1 MLPMLPMLNDIK
13 QKILRITRFWKTE
26 GTVSVAGRIY
36 RRLRKLFPLPL
47 QCHLDSP
54 DPNKLYDLEMEIY
67 GWAVS
72 LPAKVERVEA
82 FIDDKL
88 LGSVRYG
95 LDRPDVLDAM
105 PKLSSSQV
113 GFGGTFLL
121 DEKRDSEERH
131 LLVRVLDSAG
141 NRVEI
146 SRLIRVSAKSAN
158 KIAVPIFNFS
168 SGWLDDCAR
177 LERSSVSAII
187 PTLNPGHELPTLL
200 SSLKSQEGCENIEII
215 VVDSGSLDG
224 TVELARDYGAKVI
237 EIAPKDFSHSAAR
250 NLGAEAATGDYLLF
264 MTQDALPGSRRF
276 LHEMIQAARVS
287 GAVAVTPAEAPRA
300 DVDLFY
306 CVSSHNHNRFLALD
320 GGDRST
326 GAPPTSDYETVR
338 RHCQLNDVACLIERE
353 IFAQYRFRR
362 DYAEDLDLGL
372 RLTADG
378 YKLALL
384 SSTRVIHSHN
394 RPAYYHLRR
403 GFVDTVS
410 LAKMFPDFPL
420 LPATNLH
427 ASSRAVISSY
437 RNLAVAIKALENKLQ
452 FPCPTT
458 QFLAAIETHWN
469 EQAPAKNPV
478 EPPDVDER
486 YHEFLTRL
494 AADFSTPEKDRNDD
508 EAITAAVNDRIIQI
522 KQHLNSIYESV
533 DQALFTE
540 FKQAVFK
547 SHAVSAGM
555 LLASYF
561 LTSSANDDAT
571 ARLERE
577 LRQGV

>member
-1 MLPMLPMLNDIK
+1 MLPMLNDIK
-13 QKILRITRFWKTE
+13 QKILRMSVFWKTE
-26 GTVSVAGRIY
+26 GTVSVAGRLY
-36 RRLRKLFPLPL
+36 RRLRNLFPAPL
-47 QCHLDSP
+47 QCHLDYP
-54 DPNKLYDLEMEIY
+54 DPNKLHDLEMEIY
-67 GWAVS
+67 GWAFS
-72 LPAKVERVEA
+72 SSAKVERVEA

-88 LGSVRYG
+88 MGSIRYG
-95 LDRPDVLDAM
+95 LERTDVLESL
-105 PKLSSSQV
+105 PRLSSSQV

-131 LLVRVLDSAG
+131 LLVRVWDTAG

-146 SRLIRVSAKSAN
+146 SRQIRVSAKSAN
-158 KIAVPIFNFS
+158 QIAVPTFNFS
-168 SGWLDDCAR
+168 GGWMDDCVA
-177 LERSSVSAII
+177 LERSSVSIII

-200 SSLKSQEGCENIEII
+200 SSLKSQEGCENVEII
-215 VVDSGSLDG
+215 VVDSGSQDG

-237 EIAPKDFSHSAAR
+237 KIAPKDFSHSAAR

-276 LHEMIQAARVS
+276 LHEMIRAARAS

-320 GGDRST
+320 GSDRVT
-326 GAPPTSDYETVR
+326 GSPPTSDYETVR

-353 IFAQYRFRR
+353 VFSQYRFRR

-420 LPATNLH
+420 LPSANLH
-427 ASSRAVISSY
+427 TSIREVISSY
-437 RNLAVAIKALENKLQ
+437 RNLIHAINVMENKLQ
-452 FPCPTT
+452 FPCPTA

-469 EQAPAKNPV
+469 DLSPATKLV
-478 EPPDVDER
+478 EPLDVDDR

-494 AADFSTPEKDRNDD
+494 AADFPAPEKDENDD
-508 EAITAAVNDRIIQI
+508 AAITDAVNDKVRQI

-561 LTSSANDDAT
+561 LSFPANDDAT

>member
-1 MLPMLPMLNDIK
+1 MLPMLNDIK
-13 QKILRITRFWKTE
+13 QKILRMTGFWKTE

-36 RRLRKLFPLPL
+36 RRLRKPPTPPLLCHIDFPTS
-47 QCHLDSP
+47 D
-54 DPNKLYDLEMEIY
+54 KLHDLEMEIY

-72 LPAKVERVEA
+72 LMAKVERVEA
-82 FIDDKL
+82 FIDDQLTGDIK
-88 LGSVRYG
+88 YG
-95 LDRPDVLDAM
+95 LERPDVLDVL
-105 PKLSSSQV
+105 PELSSSRV

-121 DEKRDSEERH
+121 NAKHDSEERQ
-131 LLVRVLDSAG
+131 LLVRVWDTAG
-141 NRVEI
+141 NLVEI
-146 SRLIRVSAKSAN
+146 RRQVKVSLTSAN
-158 KIAVPIFNFS
+158 KIAVPTFDFYS
-168 SGWLDDCAR
+168 AWLNDCAS
-177 LERSSVSAII
+177 LERSSVSIII

-200 SSLKSQEGCENIEII
+200 SSLKSQEGCENVEII
-215 VVDSGSLDG
+215 VVDSGSQDG

-237 EIAPKDFSHSAAR
+237 EIAPRDFSHSAAR

-276 LHEMIQAARVS
+276 LYEMIQAARAS
-287 GAVAVTPAEAPRA
+287 GAVAVTPAESLRE

-320 GGDRST
+320 SGDRVT
-326 GAPPTSDYETVR
+326 GAPQAPDYETVR
-338 RHCQLNDVACLIERE
+338 KHCQLNDVACLIERE
-353 IFAQYRFRR
+353 VFAQYRFRR
-362 DYAEDLDLGL
+362 NYAEDLDLGM
-372 RLTADG
+372 RLTAAG

-420 LPATNLH
+420 LPTTSLPAL
-427 ASSRAVISSY
+427 SRGVVFSY
-437 RNLAVAIKALENKLQ
+437 RNLTHCINVLGDKLQ

-458 QFLAAIETHWN
+458 QFLAAIEEHWN
-469 EQAPAKNPV
+469 NQTPEINPV
-478 EPPDVDER
+478 ESLDVDDR
-486 YHEFLTRL
+486 YREFLTRL
-494 AADFSTPEKDRNDD
+494 AVDFSTSEKDDSDD
-508 EAITAAVNDRIIQI
+508 AAITDAVNDKIRQI

-547 SHAVSAGM
+547 SHAISAGM

-561 LTSSANDDAT
+561 LSSPANDDAT
-571 ARLERE
+571 VRLERE